1 MSNVLINLQ
10 NKMWQL
16 AFGKSH
22 LMLLLQLQHIS
33 LVNLLVKVQISVGGR
48 ITFLI
53 SQSKA
58 QLNVLP
64 LCKIPDRVVSH

>member
-22 LMLLLQLQHIS
+22 LMLLLQVQHIS
-33 LVNLLVKVQISVGGR
+33 LVNLLVKISVGGR

-58 QLNVLP
+58 QLNVSP
-64 LCKIPDRVVSH
+64 LCKIPDLVVSH